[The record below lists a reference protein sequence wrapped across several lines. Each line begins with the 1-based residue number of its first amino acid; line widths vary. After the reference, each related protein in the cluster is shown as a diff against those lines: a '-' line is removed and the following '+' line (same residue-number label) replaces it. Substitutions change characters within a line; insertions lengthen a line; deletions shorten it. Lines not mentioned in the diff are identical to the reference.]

1 MKLTELN
8 GITLTGF
15 LRQHTALSII
25 TFHAT
30 YSQPARTMLPVLREL
45 QDKYEGVVSF
55 ATVDAEQSPDLLDEF
70 GILSL
75 PCYLVFRNNREIDR
89 FIGLL
94 TKEKLTEKVERNL
107 QTA

>member
-1 MKLTELN
+1 MKLSELN
-8 GITLTGF
+8 GITLPGF
-15 LRQHTALSII
+15 LRQHSALAIV
-25 TFHAT
+25 TFHAS

-45 QDKYEGVVSF
+45 QEKYEGVVSF
-55 ATVDAEQSPDLLDEF
+55 ALVDTEQSPDLVDQF

-75 PCYLVFRNNREIDR
+75 PCYLVYRNSREVDR

-94 TKEKLTEKVERNL
+94 TKEKLTEKVEHNL